1 MIRGRL
7 PRQVLRALAFWPA
20 LFFVSGCCCFVPSEA
35 ETVVVVVPSR
45 HDGHVGA
52 VVVSRGER
60 QQLLNTAYA
69 TARATPK
76 GEIRHTALK
85 PRQLEELQQT
95 FAAASAAL
103 PPKAQT
109 YTLYFDLASE
119 NLTPESS
126 ATLDEILT
134 EVAKR
139 SAAEIL
145 VVGHSDSL
153 GTPEANLALSQRR
166 AERLRELV
174 IERGAAPDIV
184 TATGVGERDLMVATG
199 DEVDEVRNRRVEVT
213 IR

>member
-1 MIRGRL
+1 MTRGSA
-7 PRQVLRALAFWPA
+7 PRNVLRALAFWPA
-20 LFFVSGCCCFVPSEA
+20 LFFVSGCCCFVPAEP

-69 TARATPK
+69 TVRAGPK
-76 GEIRHTALK
+76 GEIRQAALK
-85 PRQLEELQQT
+85 PRQLEALQKT
-95 FAAASAAL
+95 FAAASEAL

-126 ATLDEILT
+126 VTLDEILA
-134 EVAKR
+134 EVSKR
-139 SAAEIL
+139 SAAEIV

-166 AERLRELV
+166 AERMRELV
-174 IERGAAPDIV
+174 IERGAAPGIV
-184 TATGVGERDLMVATG
+184 SAVGVGERDLVVATG
-199 DEVDEVRNRRVEVT
+199 DEVEEVRNRRVEVT

>member
-1 MIRGRL
+1 MTRGPF
-7 PRQVLRALAFWPA
+7 PREVIRALALWPA
-20 LFFVSGCCCFVPSEA
+20 LFFVAGCCCFVPSEA
-35 ETVVVVVPSR
+35 ETVVIVVPSR

-76 GEIRHTALK
+76 GAIRQTALK
-85 PRQLEELQQT
+85 PRQLEELQKT

-126 ATLDEILT
+126 VTLDEILA
-134 EVAKR
+134 EVGKR

-174 IERGAAPDIV
+174 IERGADPAIV
-184 TATGVGERDLMVATG
+184 SALGVGERDLVVATG
-199 DEVDEVRNRRVEVT
+199 DEVEEVRNRRVEVT

>member
-1 MIRGRL
+1 MTRRNL

-76 GEIRHTALK
+76 GEIRQVALK
-85 PRQLEELQQT
+85 PRQLEELKQT

-109 YTLYFDLASE
+109 YTLYFQFGSEDL
-119 NLTPESS
+119 TTESRQ
-126 ATLDEILT
+126 TLDTILS
-134 EVAKR
+134 EVAR
-139 SAAEIL
+139 REAAEIL
-145 VVGHSDSL
+145 LVGHSDSP
-153 GTPEANLALSQRR
+153 GTAEANLALSVRR
-166 AERLRELV
+166 AEAIRDLV
-174 IERGAAPDIV
+174 VQRGVTPSIV
-184 TATGVGERDLMVATG
+184 TATGVGNADPEIRSDV
-199 DEVDEVRNRRVEVT
+199 EEERNRRVEITV
-213 IR
+213 R

>member
-1 MIRGRL
+1 MTRGELRKAFF
-7 PRQVLRALAFWPA
+7 RALAFWPA
-20 LFFVSGCCCFVPSEA
+20 LFFVSGCCCFVPVES
-35 ETVVVVVPSR
+35 ETVVIVVPSR

-60 QQLLNTAYA
+60 RQLLNTAYA

-76 GEIRHTALK
+76 GEIRQAALK
-85 PRQLEELQQT
+85 PRQLEELKKT
-95 FAAASAAL
+95 FAAASEAL
-103 PPKAQT
+103 PPKALT
-109 YTLYFDLASE
+109 YTLHFDLASE

-126 ATLDEILT
+126 ATLDEILS
-134 EVAKR
+134 EVGKR

-166 AERLRELV
+166 AERMRELV
-174 IERGAAPDIV
+174 IERGAAPAIV
-184 TATGVGERDLMVATG
+184 TATGVGERDLVVATG
-199 DEVDEVRNRRVEVT
+199 DEVGEVRNRRVEVT